1 MKPLVLAGR
10 LIFGAWML
18 ANGINHFLFPLWSNP
33 TGSEPLAIQ
42 LMSAFV
48 HSGLFDIAMAIQLVT
63 GALILGG
70 FFVPVALCLVMPV
83 STCALYWSMVL
94 EREPLGA
101 ALALAAFAL
110 NGLLMLAYIDYY
122 KGVLR
127 RRALTLGE
135 SSTGDN
141 IFDSLFVRP
150 GGRTARAQ
158 FVPALLTLLA
168 AVVFYAFIVKGRTA
182 QWCLLVLLFPAIV
195 LHARRLHDMGRSAWL
210 LFLPTV
216 LMIAAF
222 SIWLGVVKPGA
233 QLEFAVPMIALAVS
247 AGVALWGCIG
257 KGQVEANR
265 FGAA

>member
-10 LIFGAWML
+10 LVFGAWML
-18 ANGINHFLFPLWSNP
+18 ANGINHFFFPLWANP
-33 TGSEPLAIQ
+33 TGTEPLAIQ

-70 FFVPVALCLVMPV
+70 FFVPAALCVLMPV
-83 STCALYWSMVL
+83 STCALFWSMVL

-101 ALALAAFAL
+101 FLALAAFAL
-110 NGLLMLAYIDYY
+110 NGLLMLAYVDYY
-122 KGVLR
+122 KGVLQ

-135 SSTGDN
+135 SSTSDN

-150 GGRTARAQ
+150 GGRTSRGQ

-168 AVVFYAFIVKGRTA
+168 VVVFYVFMVKGRTA

-195 LHARRLHDMGRSAWL
+195 LHARRLHDMGKSAWL
-210 LFLPTV
+210 LLAPAA
-216 LMIAAF
+216 LMVAAF
-222 SIWLGVVKPGA
+222 AKWLDIASLGARFDTVVPLA
-233 QLEFAVPMIALAVS
+233 ALAVS
-247 AGVALWGCIG
+247 AGFAVWGCIG
-257 KGQVEANR
+257 KGQVEVNR
-265 FGAA
+265 VVAA